1 MADKPVEVAATEK
14 PAMIKPKP
22 VVKATPKSTPPAPTA
37 ISSPT
42 WRVQLGAFG
51 DQGNARALWGKLQG
65 QIAALGGLQPYFVK
79 AGNVTRLQAG
89 PIAGKAAAERVCA
102 AVKASGQGCLAVGP

>member
-1 MADKPVEVAATEK
+1 MADQPVEVAAVEK

-22 VVKATPKSTPPAPTA
+22 IVKATPKPTPPASTA
-37 ISSPT
+37 ISGPA

-65 QIAALGGLQPYFVK
+65 RVAALGGLQPYFVK

-102 AVKASGQGCLAVGP
+102 SVKASGQGCLAVGP